1 MKREVGQR
9 VRTVAHG
16 AAPGATVGGMTYR
29 NLHVLDAAQ
38 RAEDRVN
45 ELIERAPRPLL
56 HARQLRD
63 SAHSVSANISE
74 GFGRGNG
81 RDRDRSLTIARGESE
96 ETIGHLRANFHAD
109 RLASKDYWPMRNQY
123 IVIGKMLNGIMY
135 G

>member
-1 MKREVGQR
+1 
-9 VRTVAHG
+9 
-16 AAPGATVGGMTYR
+16 MTYR

-74 GFGRGNG
+74 GFGRGSG

-109 RLASKDYWPMRNQY
+109 RLTGKDFLPLRNQY

>member
-1 MKREVGQR
+1 MHRI
-9 VRTVAHG
+9 RTVARG
-16 AAPGATVGGMTYR
+16 ARPGANVAGMTYR
-29 NLHVLDAAQ
+29 NLHVLEAAE

-56 HARQLRD
+56 HARQLRN

-81 RDRDRSLTIARGESE
+81 RDRDRSLAIARGESE
-96 ETIGHLRANFHAD
+96 ETINHLGTNFRAD
-109 RLASKDYWPMRNQY
+109 RIAAKDYWSVRNQY
-123 IVIGKMLNGIMY
+123 VVIGKMLNSIMY